1 MCFYFQHWEFVT
13 QYLKVAVMI
22 KFPFKEQ
29 TEEVLAESLKRKRI
43 LRAFKY
49 FIYAM
54 MSLFSLLVIT
64 AISKENE
71 LYVRIF
77 WALMTMTMVII
88 LITSMTLIDNLRKK
102 LYNGNS
108 KLQNQKLRRLHIGL
122 FAIVAVLTFILI
134 TMQIIDN
141 KKIQSSCVAE
151 DEELTQQ
158 IIILTNIKHS
168 LEITISFVWFLI
180 VGTMLMMYR
189 RYLAPLSS

>member
-1 MCFYFQHWEFVT
+1 
-13 QYLKVAVMI
+13 MI

-64 AISKENE
+64 AISNEYE

-108 KLQNQKLRRLHIGL
+108 KLQN
-122 FAIVAVLTFILI
+122 
-134 TMQIIDN
+134 
-141 KKIQSSCVAE
+141 
-151 DEELTQQ
+151 
-158 IIILTNIKHS
+158 
-168 LEITISFVWFLI
+168 
-180 VGTMLMMYR
+180 
-189 RYLAPLSS
+189 